1 MVNIVMSTHVQKVVV
16 LPKNHLVQTIV
27 TLTNVGIQDVIMPE
41 MVMECIVFYMMI
53 KGDKK

>member
-1 MVNIVMSTHVQKVVV
+1 MGNTVMTTHVQKVVV

-27 TLTNVGIQDVIMPE
+27 TPMNVGIQDVTMPE